1 MPSFPLDTTSANTS
15 KVHSQSQSNTMKSM
29 MDSKIYVQR
38 SFDVT
43 ELDVLQNG
51 NERETPRT
59 GDGTKQSEAA
69 WTEVSRGS
77 SQEALV
83 RESTPVGAE

>member
-1 MPSFPLDTTSANTS
+1 
-15 KVHSQSQSNTMKSM
+15 
-29 MDSKIYVQR
+29 
-38 SFDVT
+38 
-43 ELDVLQNG
+43 VLQNG

-59 GDGTKQSEAA
+59 GDGTKQSEAV

-83 RESTPVGAE
+83 RESTLVGAE